1 MKKKNYHSPSMQVIE
16 LLSSQLLSGS
26 NQGGDG
32 PIHAPRYVYDNFDE
46 GE

>member
-16 LLSSQLLSGS
+16 LLSSQLLNGS
-26 NQGGDG
+26 SDG
-32 PIHAPRYVYDNFDE
+32 PVHAPRYVYDNFDE

>member
-32 PIHAPRYVYDNFDE
+32 PVHAPRFNNDTYDY